1 MQYAKIIVM
10 RYIADLHIHSKYS
23 RAVSPRMNPSN
34 LALWAKK
41 KGIDLVGT
49 GDFTHPF
56 WFSELRQNLVEAQN
70 QPGFFNFKERIG
82 DTDPQP
88 TFALTVETSHIFS
101 WGGKTRRIHLLV
113 CAPSFEVAEKLNREL
128 AKRGNIASD
137 GRPILGLPCRD
148 FLALALSISQDILI
162 IPAHVWT
169 PWFGLYGANGGGNS
183 IEEIFGDLSSNIYA
197 IETGLSS
204 DPAMNWRIPELQ
216 DRRIVSFSDAHSL
229 EKLGREATVFEKDGE
244 SLKYQDLVEI
254 IKGKSHAAKI
264 SYTIEFHPEEG
275 KYHYTGHRN
284 CGVVQTPEETKLKG
298 TTCPVCKRLL
308 TVGVMHRVE
317 ELGNLKSQISNLK
330 TESVEMVID
339 ESGKHPPY
347 VMTVPLMEILAESL
361 GVATGTQKVAV
372 EYERLVSHFGSEFNV
387 LLKASIEEILSVGG
401 DRITEG
407 IRKVRE
413 GRLAIDPGYDGVFG
427 RVNIWGE
434 KAEKQGSATS
444 QQSLF

>member
-1 MQYAKIIVM
+1 
-10 RYIADLHIHSKYS
+10 
-23 RAVSPRMNPSN
+23 MNPSN

-56 WFSELRQNLVEAQN
+56 WFSELRQNLVEIQN
-70 QPGFFNFKERIG
+70 QPGFFNFKESIG
-82 DTDPQP
+82 DTGSQP
-88 TFALTVETSHIFS
+88 IFALTVETSHIFS

-183 IEEIFGDLSSNIYA
+183 IEEIFGDLSSYIYA
-197 IETGLSS
+197 VETGLSS
-204 DPAMNWRIPELQ
+204 DPAMNWRIPELE

-229 EKLGREATVFEKDGE
+229 EKLGREATVFDLEELSYENVREAIMGEGLGSRFEVLEKNE
-244 SLKYQDLVEI
+244 KNNKLEPKTYNLASNI
-254 IKGKSHAAKI
+254 A
-264 SYTIEFHPEEG
+264 YTIEFHPEEG

-284 CGVVQTPEETKLKG
+284 CEVVQTPEETKLKG

-317 ELGNLKSQISNLK
+317 ELGKVKSQSSKVKSQEFDGL
-330 TESVEMVID
+330 EMVID

-372 EYERLVSHFGSEFNV
+372 EYEKLISHFGSEFNV
-387 LLKASIEEILSVGG
+387 LLKTSIEEIIPVGG
-401 DRITEG
+401 DRISEG
-407 IRKVRE
+407 IKRVRE
-413 GRLAIDPGYDGVFG
+413 GRLVIDPGYDGVFG
-427 RVNIWGE
+427 KVNIWGE